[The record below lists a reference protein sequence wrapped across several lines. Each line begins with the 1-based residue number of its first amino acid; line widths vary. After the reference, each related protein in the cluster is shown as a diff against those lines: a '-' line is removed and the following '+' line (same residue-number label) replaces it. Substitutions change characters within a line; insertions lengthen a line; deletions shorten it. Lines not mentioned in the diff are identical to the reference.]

1 MAGSFSLRTGRA
13 SLIAEEMEG
22 IVVAAAMDSKRLNCT
37 LNCTWLN
44 GTWVELEEGRGVRLW
59 GVKSNDESI
68 SINAEGLRS
77 TAYLGAEVGD
87 DGVLGGGAGQLVEF
101 GAIVEDVVADIFD
114 VGGKGEGG
122 GDFTISEI

>member
-1 MAGSFSLRTGRA
+1 MG
-13 SLIAEEMEG
+13 
-22 IVVAAAMDSKRLNCT
+22 
-37 LNCTWLN
+37 
-44 GTWVELEEGRGVRLW
+44 W
-59 GVKSNDESI
+59 GKSNDESI
-68 SINAEGLRS
+68 SINAEGLRRS

>member
-1 MAGSFSLRTGRA
+1 M
-13 SLIAEEMEG
+13 
-22 IVVAAAMDSKRLNCT
+22 
-37 LNCTWLN
+37 
-44 GTWVELEEGRGVRLW
+44 ELEEGRGVRLW